1 MKYTKSNKNVLIT
14 GASSGFGYAIAESL
28 THSGWSVTNIGRSH
42 SSICE
47 ENILIDLSEL
57 ELLDQKIKQLS
68 LSEINKFDLIILNA
82 AILGEVNK
90 ISLLN
95 KDSFMKVM
103 KVNFFSNKIILD
115 YFLKNINN
123 SKLQIIAVSS
133 GASKKAISGWGS
145 YCISKS
151 SLNMLIECY
160 AKEYKQHHFIS
171 LCPGLVKTGMQ
182 DEIKNI
188 NPITFPDIIDIQ
200 DSYEKM
206 PSAKEVA
213 SLFIKKI
220 NKIKQFQ
227 SGTFLR
233 LNNL

>member
-1 MKYTKSNKNVLIT
+1 MKNNKPRKNVLIT

-28 THSGWSVTNIGRSH
+28 TYNGWTATNIGRSH
-42 SSICE
+42 SSICDK
-47 ENILIDLSEL
+47 NILIDLSEL
-57 ELLDQKIKQLS
+57 DLLDQKIKELS

-90 ISLLN
+90 ISLLT
-95 KDSFMKVM
+95 KDSIMKVM

-115 YFLKNINN
+115 YLLENINK
-123 SKLQIIAVSS
+123 SKLQIIAISS
-133 GASKKAISGWGS
+133 GASKKAILGWGS

-171 LCPGLVKTGMQ
+171 LCPGLVKTSMQ

-188 NPITFPDIIDIQ
+188 NPVEFPDIIEIQ

-206 PSAKEVA
+206 PSAKDVA

-220 NKIKQFQ
+220 NKIQQFK
-227 SGTFLR
+227 SG
-233 LNNL
+233 